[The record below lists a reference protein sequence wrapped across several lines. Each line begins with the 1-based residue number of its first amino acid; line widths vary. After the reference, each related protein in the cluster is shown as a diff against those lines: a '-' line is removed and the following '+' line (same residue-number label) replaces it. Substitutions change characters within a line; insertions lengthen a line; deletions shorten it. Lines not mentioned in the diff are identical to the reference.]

1 MRDLLDVLD
10 VPMTWPA
17 APVAATAAAAA
28 TAESDGEVARLL
40 HWFFDGAV
48 PPELHPAGLIPWE
61 AGALLRRSGGG
72 YDPGIM
78 KTTGSCSSG

>member
-1 MRDLLDVLD
+1 MRDLLDV
-10 VPMTWPA
+10 PMTWTA
-17 APVAATAAAAA
+17 APATAAAVATAA

-40 HWFFDGAV
+40 HWFFDGAA
-48 PPELHPAGLIPWE
+48 PPELHPAGLIPCE
-61 AGALLRRSGGG
+61 AGALLRRSGAG

>member
-10 VPMTWPA
+10 VPTTWPA
-17 APVAATAAAAA
+17 APAAAAAAA
-28 TAESDGEVARLL
+28 TPESDGEVARLL
-40 HWFFDGAV
+40 HWFFDGAA
-48 PPELHPAGLIPWE
+48 PPELHPAGLIPCE
-61 AGALLRRSGGG
+61 AGALLRRSGAG